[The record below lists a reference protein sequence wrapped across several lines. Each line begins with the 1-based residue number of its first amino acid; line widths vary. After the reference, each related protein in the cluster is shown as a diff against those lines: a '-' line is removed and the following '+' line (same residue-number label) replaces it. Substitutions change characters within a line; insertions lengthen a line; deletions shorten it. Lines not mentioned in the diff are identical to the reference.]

1 MIMENGPGSC
11 LPLAPTSKV
20 IEPSS
25 SMYLGQKLH
34 LFYTSKIGQL
44 LVVQRVQGFGNVC
57 KLRQYF
63 AILFSTDI
71 YV

>member
-1 MIMENGPGSC
+1 
-11 LPLAPTSKV
+11 
-20 IEPSS
+20 
-25 SMYLGQKLH
+25 MYLGQKLH

-57 KLRQYF
+57 NLRQYF